1 LKVEDK
7 NTPALTLYRQLGYRE
22 TAESKLIEDKFV
34 PLAHLTD
41 KNNAHTAAQSE
52 EEAQEW
58 SGGGGVTEGG
68 GAKSKGGG
76 GSASASVDGGE
87 VVAEGSEG
95 LVVCTK
101 NLSARLSMARAMPE
115 EDVCVSVCMC

>member
-41 KNNAHTAAQSE
+41 KNNAHSE
-52 EEAQEW
+52 EEAQER

-68 GAKSKGGG
+68 GGQRKGGG

-101 NLSARLSMARAMPE
+101 NLSALLSRPGY
-115 EDVCVSVCMC
+115 VCLSIYLSIYIYI